1 MNAFGSM
8 SLLLL
13 LLNTS
18 NFATFSYLR
27 QLGFEG
33 GVFHRAPS
41 PVSSPWVHEHINNI
55 FVAIINLSL
64 SLSLSLFFLSTINYC
79 Y

>member
-18 NFATFSYLR
+18 NFAAFSYLH

-33 GVFHRAPS
+33 GVFNRAPS
-41 PVSSPWVHEHINNI
+41 PVSSTWVHEQFNNI
-55 FVAIINLSL
+55 FVATINLSL
-64 SLSLSLFFLSTINYC
+64 SLLSINN
-79 Y
+79 

>member
-18 NFATFSYLR
+18 NFATFSYLH

-33 GVFHRAPS
+33 GVFNRAPS
-41 PVSSPWVHEHINNI
+41 PVSSTWVHEQFNNI

-64 SLSLSLFFLSTINYC
+64 SLSLSLSLLSINN
-79 Y
+79 